1 MIMLSERV
9 LNLSPQYIF
18 HLFKLHKRSFK
29 QFGFRTK
36 YPWLLL
42 LMHTGPKTLKTS
54 PSNREKSVWPCFA
67 ALTSPSQNL
76 ALCVHVQE
84 QKNSLSARSNPFP
97 GWGQSLEMFLRVAHK
112 LCLSRDWDTHGQ
124 TLFGIRCTAW
134 GTAARVCP
142 AKTLTCSLQKP
153 RDFTPH
159 VKVPSHPLSLIH
171 ILISHVSKQAI
182 QITDFVWGN
191 AQHVF
196 GFQKETHA
204 SWAYFQ
210 YFEDILI
217 LQWSKN
223 RSGLTKIVQFHSC
236 TDQLIYVLVSLW
248 FLFLN
253 SWFIWATRRSK
264 NLESSVMRKLT
275 TN

>member
-1 MIMLSERV
+1 M
-9 LNLSPQYIF
+9 
-18 HLFKLHKRSFK
+18 
-29 QFGFRTK
+29 K
-36 YPWLLL
+36 YPWSLL

-84 QKNSLSARSNPFP
+84 QKNPLSARSSPSP
-97 GWGQSLEMFLRVAHK
+97 EWGQSLEMFLRAAHK
-112 LCLSRDWDTHGQ
+112 LCLSRVWHSHGWM
-124 TLFGIRCTAW
+124 LFGIRCTAW
-134 GTAARVCP
+134 RMRAWVSP
-142 AKTLTCSLQKP
+142 AKTHTWSPQKP
-153 RDFTPH
+153 KVSTLD

-171 ILISHVSKQAI
+171 ILLSHLSNQAI

-191 AQHVF
+191 AHVF
-196 GFQKETHA
+196 EFQEKTHA

-223 RSGLTKIVQFHSC
+223 RSRLTKIVQFHSC
-236 TDQLIYVLVSLW
+236 TDQLIYVLDSLC

-253 SWFIWATRRSK
+253 SWFIWARWRSK
-264 NLESSVMRKLT
+264 DYFESSVMRKLT